1 LVRFNQQGNRT
12 LTVTATDAYGTPT
25 TKSVTVNVT
34 APPVNPYPEIAE
46 GDLITFSVMSR
57 QGPLSIVCPDPT
69 YLCETPSDVY
79 FFNGMA
85 GSGDYHMPLFM
96 SLITTDPTDSVS
108 WRCETGTAQTAVTY
122 DSTFDLQTCSPGP
135 SLTERIKVYAI
146 VTDVNG
152 QSIRSESRIYRFLP
166 QGPN

>member
-1 LVRFNQQGNRT
+1 VTGTNIYNS
-12 LTVTATDAYGTPT
+12 TATKTI
-25 TKSVTVNVT
+25 SVNVT
-34 APPVNPYPEIAE
+34 APPANPYPEIAE

-57 QGPLSIVCPDPT
+57 QGPLSNVCPDPS

-79 FFNGMA
+79 FFNGRA

-96 SLITTDPTDSVS
+96 SLSTTDPTDSVS
-108 WRCETGTAQTAVTY
+108 WRCETGTAQTPVTY

-135 SLTERIKVYAI
+135 SLTERIRVYAI
-146 VTDVNG
+146 VTDVSG

-166 QGPN
+166 AGPN